1 MNTYHSKP
9 LGPVEAYMYGL
20 KSRAHLHHCLGNAA
34 FPVDLTNLTAAR
46 KRYSREVRAVTLM
59 PFFIKAAALSY
70 RANPAATRILFQRFP
85 FRRKIVQFD
94 AVDINIPV
102 TRVVEGEQVTFIG
115 IIRNADKLSIAEI
128 QEAHTRLHRDPPEQ
142 SVYLQKLARLRKS
155 SKLAV
160 GFYHWLIGRSPA
172 FYLKNAG
179 TCGVIPMDAMAGGH
193 FFPIGPTSAMF
204 GIGGVG
210 DEVVARDG
218 KPAVRRMLQAS
229 LALDNYVVSG
239 PEGLLLTQTFKQLVE
254 SCSFVDDELQGA
266 LDEADALRKTA

>member
-20 KSRAHLHHCLGNAA
+20 KSRAHLDHCLGNAA
-34 FPVDLTNLTAAR
+34 FPVDLTRLTAAR
-46 KRYSREVRAVTLM
+46 KRYSREVRPVTLM
-59 PFFIKAAALSY
+59 PLLIKAAALTF
-70 RANPAATRILFQRFP
+70 RAHPAATRILFQRFP

-94 AVDINIPV
+94 VVDINIPV
-102 TRVVEGEQVTFIG
+102 TRVVDGEQVTFVG
-115 IIRNADKLSIAEI
+115 VIRNADKLSIAEI
-128 QEAHTRLHRDPPEQ
+128 QEAHTRLHRAPPEQ
-142 SVYLQKLARLRKS
+142 SEYLQKLAKLKAS

-172 FYLKNAG
+172 FYLRNAG
-179 TCGVIPMDAMAGGH
+179 TCGVIPMDAMTGGH

-218 KPAVRRMLQAS
+218 KPVVRRTLQAS
-229 LALDNYVVSG
+229 LALDNYVITG
-239 PEGLLLTQTFKQLVE
+239 PEGLVLTQTFKQLVE
-254 SCSFVDDELQGA
+254 SCSFVDDELQVGE
-266 LDEADALRKTA
+266 DRADSLRKTA